1 VAGKFTLGTVLRE
14 NINMKAA
21 AIVFATLGLAMASA
35 AVASERF
42 TDLDYLKAN
51 RCKGLSASLGTGD
64 TAALDATIKAEGRTR
79 ADAILQRAQDELS
92 RGKKDGAKTDLKDR
106 VTAELNGPCLAY
118 TGGSKDTASAR

>member
-1 VAGKFTLGTVLRE
+1 
-14 NINMKAA
+14 MKAA
-21 AIVFATLGLAMASA
+21 AIVFATLGLAMAST

-51 RCKGLSASLGTGD
+51 RCKGLAASLGTGD
-64 TAALDATIKAEGRTR
+64 TAALDATIKAEGRSR

-92 RGKKDGAKTDLKDR
+92 RGKKDGAKTDLKGR

-118 TGGSKDTASAR
+118 MGGSKDTASAR

>member
-1 VAGKFTLGTVLRE
+1 
-14 NINMKAA
+14 MKAA
-21 AIVFATLGLAMASA
+21 AIVFATLGLAMAST

-51 RCKGLSASLGTGD
+51 RCKGLATSLGTGD

-79 ADAILQRAQDELS
+79 ADAVVQRAQDELT
-92 RGKKDGAKTDLKDR
+92 RGKRDGSKADLKDR

-118 TGGSKDTASAR
+118 MGGSKDTASAR